1 MYLSDVLDHI
11 STIVEDM
18 ETLAVDARD
27 LIDLVFNTIAH
38 QNNNSM
44 QMLAVVSTIFLPITF
59 IAGVSVT
66 LGGNTHDGWDV
77 VVVCATKGHSIHASF
92 DKTIHVKMVA
102 CTTATVTDTADV
114 SS

>member
-1 MYLSDVLDHI
+1 MISALLLLCMQVVYLSDVLDHI

-18 ETLAVDARD
+18 ETLAIDARD

-59 IAGVSVT
+59 IAGVSV
-66 LGGNTHDGWDV
+66 
-77 VVVCATKGHSIHASF
+77 AS
-92 DKTIHVKMVA
+92 
-102 CTTATVTDTADV
+102 
-114 SS
+114 